1 MKKVDDK
8 DIINIMNSKDCN
20 IHLTS
25 NMILDEFKKRNIK
38 QQETTAKRKKIAWFS
53 GVFGGLT
60 AVLASSIII
69 GIVVSNNNS
78 NGQTNFVTPDKNSEL
93 YNELVSFANYNEKTS
108 FAKKMRRAKQD
119 DSSVTQDG
127 FNYLTKNFDDY
138 FNFINGYL
146 TFNSDSLKSTNTLL
160 TDKKTFD
167 VKGAKKEYKYESIY
181 TYNDKEIFRL
191 YYNDLSKITDDDEYK
206 VNLEAIYITKNT
218 TYITK
223 ISKEV
228 ENKGIEKEEEIKVTF
243 INLNDEN
250 DVFTTKKEN
259 EVEGDEVE
267 NSYSI
272 TSYYSYQNYLDGN
285 FLNKIKFEYEIDNKN
300 NKEFGLSIETP
311 HSELEFSNIIKE
323 ENKYTF
329 DASIETPLYSFS
341 IKGIVL
347 EILND
352 NSRSYSYKDLFKN
365 ILNLFQ

>member
-8 DIINIMNSKDCN
+8 DIINIMNSQDCN

-38 QQETTAKRKKIAWFS
+38 QQETIAKKKKIVWF
-53 GVFGGLT
+53 GGLFGGLT

-69 GIVVSNNNS
+69 GVAISNNNS
-78 NGQTNFVTPDKNSEL
+78 NENTNFVTPDKNSEL
-93 YNELVSFANYNEKTS
+93 YNELVSFANYNERTS
-108 FAKKMRRAKQD
+108 FAKKMRRSKKD
-119 DSSVTQDG
+119 DSTANQDG

-146 TFNSDSLKSTNTLL
+146 TFDSDSLKSTNKLL
-160 TDKKTFD
+160 TDKKVFD
-167 VKGAKKEYKYESIY
+167 NKEYKYESIY

-191 YYNDLSKITDDDEYK
+191 YYNDLSKITDKKEYK
-206 VNLEAIYITKNT
+206 VNLEAVYITKNI
-218 TYITK
+218 TYITN

-228 ENKGIEKEEEIKVTF
+228 ENKGNESEEEIEITF
-243 INLNDEN
+243 INLNNKD

-259 EVEGDEVE
+259 EVERNEVE

-272 TSYYSYQNYLDGN
+272 TSYYSYQNYLNGN
-285 FLNKIKFEYEIDNKN
+285 FLSKIKFEYEIDNKN
-300 NKEFGLSIETP
+300 NKEFGFSIETP
-311 HSELEFSNIIKE
+311 YSELEFSNIIKE

-329 DASIETPLYSFS
+329 DASIETPLYNFS

-347 EILND
+347 EILDD

>member
-8 DIINIMNSKDCN
+8 DIINIMNSQDCN

-25 NMILDEFKKRNIK
+25 NMILDEFKKRNVK
-38 QQETTAKRKKIAWFS
+38 QQESIAKKKKIVWIS
-53 GVFGGLT
+53 GLFGGLT

-69 GIVVSNNNS
+69 GVAVSNHNS
-78 NGQTNFVTPDKNSEL
+78 NENTNFVTPDKNSEL

-108 FAKKMRRAKQD
+108 FAKKMRRAKHD
-119 DSSVTQDG
+119 DSTASQDG

-138 FNFINGYL
+138 FNFINSYL
-146 TFNSDSLKSTNTLL
+146 TFNNDSLKATNKLL
-160 TDKKTFD
+160 TDKKVFD
-167 VKGAKKEYKYESIY
+167 NKEYKYESIY

-191 YYNDLSKITDDDEYK
+191 YYNDLSKITDKDEYK
-206 VNLEAIYITKNT
+206 VNLEAIYITKNI
-218 TYITK
+218 TYITN

-228 ENKGIEKEEEIKVTF
+228 ENKGNESEEEIEITF
-243 INLNDEN
+243 INLNNKD

-259 EVEGDEVE
+259 EVEGNEIE

-285 FLNKIKFEYEIDNKN
+285 FLSKIKFEYEIDNKN
-300 NKEFGLSIETP
+300 NKEFGLSIETSY
-311 HSELEFSNIIKE
+311 SELEFSNIIKE

-329 DASIETPLYSFS
+329 DASIETPLYNFS

-352 NSRSYSYKDLFKN
+352 NSHSYSYKDLFKN